1 MSAGDMCQPPTQ
13 MESKAPKEVLG
24 KNVCACGECE
34 GGGGPDEGTHPT
46 NTKYTSTGEGKTRVA
61 TYESTAKRDGKRG

>member
-34 GGGGPDEGTHPT
+34 GGGGAG
-46 NTKYTSTGEGKTRVA
+46 R
-61 TYESTAKRDGKRG
+61 RDASHKH